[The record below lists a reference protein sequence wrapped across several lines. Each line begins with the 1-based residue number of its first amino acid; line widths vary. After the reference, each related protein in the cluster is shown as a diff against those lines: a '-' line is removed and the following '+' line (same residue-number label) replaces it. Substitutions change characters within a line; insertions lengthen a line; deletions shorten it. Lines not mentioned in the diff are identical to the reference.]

1 VIVPDSSV
9 LIAALAEW
17 HPAHEASRAAL
28 KQDDRALIAHA
39 AIEATSVLSRMP
51 EPYRVTTSIVLDG
64 LVRDYPSP
72 WLALSGLDQQAF
84 LSRAVDA
91 GLLGGALY
99 DALIAATA
107 REHGATLLSADRR
120 AREAYEAIGVEV
132 SYIEQFQITPT
143 ARTSGRSRRA

>member
-1 VIVPDSSV
+1 MIAPDASV

-28 KQDDRALIAHA
+28 KDDDRALVAHA
-39 AIEATSVLSRMP
+39 AVEATSALSRMP
-51 EPYRVTTSIVLDG
+51 EPFRATPRIVLDG
-64 LVRDYPSP
+64 LDRDYPRP

-84 LSRAVDA
+84 LGQAVDA
-91 GLLGGALY
+91 GLGGGALY

-120 AREAYEAIGVEV
+120 AREVYEAMGAEV
-132 SYIEQFQITPT
+132 SYIE
-143 ARTSGRSRRA
+143 